1 MRALVISDLH
11 IGDGTEADDFRG
23 QDDRILNFISSIAP
37 DRLYFNGDI
46 FELWQ
51 CRMKDIR
58 SLHYALTKFVDGEY
72 VHGMIFPEVIRIKGN
87 HDYSLFGKMKA
98 ELVTDSGKKI
108 LITHGFQNDP
118 WMTNPIS
125 RFATWCFGRIERLIP
140 GANNIFGTSKRIT
153 NKAQEYAMKMG
164 KKYDYVVLG
173 HTHEIG
179 LDWVL
184 LDGKTVLYANSGCCC
199 SGKMQGLLIDTKDS
213 SVKMVEG

>member
-1 MRALVISDLH
+1 
-11 IGDGTEADDFRG
+11 
-23 QDDRILNFISSIAP
+23 
-37 DRLYFNGDI
+37 
-46 FELWQ
+46 
-51 CRMKDIR
+51 
-58 SLHYALTKFVDGEY
+58 LHYALTKFVDGEY

-153 NKAQEYAMKMG
+153 NKASDYAFEQL
-164 KKYDYVVLG
+164 KKYDVVVLG
-173 HTHEIG
+173 HTHEVG
-179 LDWVL
+179 MRFYSMDER
-184 LDGKTVLYANSGCCC
+184 GRTPLYVNSGCCC
-199 SGKMQGLLIDTKDS
+199 DGKIEGILIDTKTDEIKI
-213 SVKMVEG
+213 V